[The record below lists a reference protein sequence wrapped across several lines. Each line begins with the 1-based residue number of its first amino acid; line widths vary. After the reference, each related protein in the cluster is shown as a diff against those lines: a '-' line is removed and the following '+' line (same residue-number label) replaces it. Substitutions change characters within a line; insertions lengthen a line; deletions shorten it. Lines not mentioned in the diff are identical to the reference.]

1 MLGKLLKYEFKATG
15 RFFLPLYAALIIA
28 ALISRLFISLRFQLP
43 IIIGVTLS
51 VILII
56 SVSVI
61 ALIITLNRFYKN
73 LLTNEGY
80 LMFTLPVNTGSL
92 IWSKLLVSF
101 VWSIVS
107 LIAIFIA
114 IAIMS
119 ITDIKIIAEAISA
132 FTFTLAQQGIT
143 NITSFILEFIL
154 ICILSLLTGIILL
167 YACMSSSLFVNKQRI
182 LFSFGAYIVFYII
195 GQILSSI
202 AMVII
207 MPKQFVYHY
216 NPGAAEVAGFINT
229 IMIYSIV
236 GTLISGV
243 LLYLF
248 TRYMLKNKL
257 NLE

>member
-15 RFFLPLYAALIIA
+15 RFFLPLYGALIIA

-43 IIIGVTLS
+43 TIIGVTIS

-56 SVSVI
+56 SVFVI

-80 LMFTLPVNTGSL
+80 LMFTLPVNTDRL
-92 IWSKLLVSF
+92 IWSKLIVSF
-101 VWSIVS
+101 VWSVVS

-119 ITDIKIIAEAISA
+119 ITDINIVGAFSA
-132 FTFTLAQQGIT
+132 LTSALAQQGIT
-143 NITSFILEFIL
+143 NITGFIIEFVSL
-154 ICILSLLTGIILL
+154 CILSLLTGIILL
-167 YACMSSSLFVNKQRI
+167 YACMSSSLFVNKHRI
-182 LFSFGAYIVFYII
+182 LFSFGAYIVFYIV

-207 MPKQFVYHY
+207 MPKQLLYHY
-216 NPGAAEVAGFINT
+216 NPSAAEVAGLVNT

-243 LLYLF
+243 VLYLF